1 MPRPPLPFTTLLL
14 AAALTT
20 PVLAQPTSP
29 RPPEN
34 PPPPATTPRPRPARP
49 AAPKDP
55 LPLLPAST
63 QLKKNPAL
71 PIEKVVVDQKTIDE
85 AIAASITN
93 LIAMQEGDGK
103 AEWPYEGV
111 YRVGGQIPVG
121 YRYGGT
127 SITALALT
135 RIPGYEKDDARKAA
149 VAKAIAF
156 VVKAPTH
163 PLIQEETYDAGYD
176 VRGWAYTYVLQ
187 FLVEAKSRSLI
198 PDNLKEDTE
207 KTILYM
213 INAINKTAIP
223 ESGGW
228 NYARGAGRNNP
239 APTSTFMTPPTLE
252 ALFAAK
258 AAGYTVDDK
267 VIDDALTA
275 LDKARNSVTKE
286 MVYAGKG
293 GNNPKDNTG
302 GAAGRMASSE
312 LALVLAG
319 RGSVDNLRNAVNT
332 FIKYWEELDKRRQ
345 MPGTHLPPYG
355 VAPYYFYFAHYY
367 AARAIEQLPED
378 ERPALREKCNKLLFS
393 VRQEDGTW
401 NDRIFKRSA
410 NFGTSFAC
418 MAMLQPVLP
427 KPIGYTPPK
436 PEPKPEAPKKT
447 AGAHPLAPQ
456 SPAQAALPLLAE
468 QH

>member
-1 MPRPPLPFTTLLL
+1 MPLPRLL
-14 AAALTT
+14 AIALAAGLAI
-20 PVLAQPTSP
+20 PAIAQPTSP

-34 PPPPATTPRPRPARP
+34 GPARQP
-49 AAPKDP
+49 AKATPKDP
-55 LPLLPAST
+55 LPVLAPSP
-63 QLKKNPAL
+63 QVKKNDAKPVD
-71 PIEKVVVDQKTIDE
+71 KVTINQKVLDD
-85 AIAASITN
+85 AVKDSIAK
-93 LIAMQEGDGK
+93 LLAMQEGDGK

-111 YRVGGQIPVG
+111 YRVNVGGQLQIPVG

-135 RIPGYEKDDARKAA
+135 RIPGYEKDDARKDA
-149 VAKAIAF
+149 VVKAITF

-187 FLVEAKSRSLI
+187 FLVEMKTRDLI
-198 PDNLKEDTE
+198 PTKELKEESE

-223 ESGGW
+223 KNGGW

-239 APTSTFMTPPTLE
+239 AAPSTFMTPPTLQ

-267 VIDDALTA
+267 VIDDALKA
-275 LDKARNSVTKE
+275 MDRARNSVTKE
-286 MVYAGKG
+286 MVYSGEG

-302 GAAGRMASSE
+302 GAGGRMTASE
-312 LALVLAG
+312 TVLLLAG
-319 RGSVDNLRNAVNT
+319 RGSVDNVRNAVNT
-332 FIKYWEELDKRRQ
+332 FITHWEELDKRRQ
-345 MPGTHLPPYG
+345 MSGTHLPPYM
-355 VAPYYFYFAHYY
+355 VAPYYFYYAHYY
-367 AARAIEQLPED
+367 AAQAIEQLPEA

-401 NDRIFKRSA
+401 NDRVFKRSA

-418 MAMLQPVLP
+418 MAILQPTLP
-427 KPIGYTPPK
+427 KPARYATPK
-436 PEPKPEAPKKT
+436 PVADAGEAAPVPAPAATSQPT
-447 AGAHPLAPQ
+447 AISSATP
-456 SPAQAALPLLAE
+456 
-468 QH
+468 

>member
-1 MPRPPLPFTTLLL
+1 MTPFLRPLPTLLL

-20 PVLAQPTSP
+20 PALAQPTSQ

-34 PPPPATTPRPRPARP
+34 APAPRQRPAQ
-49 AAPKDP
+49 PKDP
-55 LPLLPAST
+55 LPLLPASP
-63 QLKKNPAL
+63 QVKKNDAL
-71 PIEKVVVDQKTIDE
+71 PVEKIDVDQKVLD
-85 AIAASITN
+85 AAVKDSIAK
-93 LIAMQEGDGK
+93 LLAMQEGDGK

-111 YRVGGQIPVG
+111 YRVNVGGQLQIPVG

-127 SITALALT
+127 SITALALL
-135 RIPGYEKDDARKAA
+135 RIPGYETDDARKAA
-149 VAKAIAF
+149 IAKAIAF

-176 VRGWAYTYVLQ
+176 VRGWAYTYILQ
-187 FLVEAKSRSLI
+187 FLIEAKTRDAI
-198 PDNLKEDTE
+198 PAPLKADAE

-223 ESGGW
+223 KSGGW

-239 APTSTFMTPPTLE
+239 ASTSTFMTPPTLL

-267 VIDDALTA
+267 VIDDALNA
-275 LDKARNSVTKE
+275 LERSRNTVTNE
-286 MVYAGKG
+286 IVYSGEGGK
-293 GNNPKDNTG
+293 NPKDNTG
-302 GAAGRMASSE
+302 GAAGRMTCAES
-312 LALVLAG
+312 ALVLAG
-319 RGSVDNLRNAVNT
+319 RGSLDNVRNSVNT
-332 FIKYWEELDKRRQ
+332 FITRWEEFDKRRQ
-345 MPGTHLPPYG
+345 MSGTHVGPYG
-355 VAPYYFYFAHYY
+355 VAPYYFYFAHYS
-367 AARAIEQLPED
+367 AAQAIELLPEA

-401 NDRIFKRSA
+401 NDRVFKRSA

-436 PEPKPEAPKKT
+436 KDEPKKT
-447 AGAHPLAPQ
+447 AGAGAR
-456 SPAQAALPLLAE
+456 AE
-468 QH
+468 